1 MKVKEQNSMRQT
13 DTSRVAR
20 IAISLGLI
28 VSAGLTLGA
37 CTSVSRALGMQK
49 VSPDEFAIVTKA
61 PLVIP
66 PDYALRPPRPGE
78 RDVQDDPQIM
88 AQNALF
94 GPEATPVADGVV
106 TAGEFALLT
115 QSGAGDADPNIRLA
129 LSTEASAV
137 TQKDR
142 RFTNQLLFWQAN
154 DPNGYDD
161 TAVDAAAEAE
171 RIRNNRAAGRPITE
185 GEVPTISKNRGLF

>member
-1 MKVKEQNSMRQT
+1 MRQISI
-13 DTSRVAR
+13 SRLGKTA
-20 IAISLGLI
+20 LGLGLVI
-28 VSAGLTLGA
+28 GLAGTLSA
-37 CTSVSRALGMQK
+37 CNSFSRALGMQK

-66 PDYALRPPRPGE
+66 PDFALRPPRPGD
-78 RDVQDDPQIM
+78 RDIQDDPQIL

-94 GPEATPVADGVV
+94 GPDATPVADGVV

-115 QSGAGDADPNIRLA
+115 QSGAGEADPNIRLA
-129 LSTEASAV
+129 LTTEASAV

-142 RFTNQLLFWQAN
+142 RFTNQLLFWQSN
-154 DPNGYDD
+154 EQVQGYDN

-171 RIRNNRAAGRPITE
+171 RIRDNRAAGRPITE
-185 GEVPTISKNRGLF
+185 GEVPTISKDRGLF